1 MKSLKSVFIFF
12 FIIYT
17 FFAYSLNYDDAWKS
31 LDTAR
36 LKFEEGDI
44 GQALK
49 YAENAKEI
57 RKNESTAA
65 LTSLENALK
74 PLAVQEVGDSIPD
87 VEEILTERM
96 ENDAL
101 NYIHKL
107 TDLYGNAYFENS
119 VTNIK
124 KFYED
129 RAAYPEA
136 DYLIAKIYMQEGEY
150 SSAADYYEKALANKD
165 VLDVPDEKYD
175 IMYDAAELARLRK
188 DEVKFQNYLIKILED
203 NDSFIKNGRYTSS
216 LKAIVR
222 YTIREETTSINQL
235 FLLYRSNHY
244 KSLNA
249 LLKLTEYYISN
260 NEYERAY
267 YTSILSVLT
276 SFTRIHEIITA
287 RNQKYIYTTL
297 DLFFN
302 EALKYRDVK
311 EWMNKNGV
319 WRGFYNF
326 GVLLSYKNY
335 KPYDDIKLKANETL
349 AGQVFEVL
357 KSFCPDK
364 TIVNLIK
371 KANESQ
377 NE

>member
-1 MKSLKSVFIFF
+1 MKSLKSVFVFV
-12 FIIYT
+12 FILCT
-17 FFAYSLNYDDAWKS
+17 FFAYSFSYDDAWKS

-49 YAENAKEI
+49 YAENAKES

-74 PLAVQEVGDSIPD
+74 PLAVQEVGDLIPD
-87 VEEILTERM
+87 VEEILSERM

-101 NYIHKL
+101 KYIHKL
-107 TDLYGNAYFENS
+107 TDLYGNSYFDNS
-119 VTNIK
+119 VTKIK
-124 KFYED
+124 NFYRD
-129 RAAYPEA
+129 RASYPEA

-188 DEVKFQNYLIKILED
+188 DEMKFENYLNQILQD
-203 NDSFIKNGRYTSS
+203 NDSFSKNGKYTSY

-222 YTIREETTSINQL
+222 YSISEQADSIDKL

-249 LLKLTEYYISN
+249 LLKLTDYYISK

-267 YTSILSVLT
+267 YTCILSVLT
-276 SFTRIHEIITA
+276 SFTRIYEIITA
-287 RNQKYIYTTL
+287 RNQKYTYTTL
-297 DLFFN
+297 DLFFE

-326 GVLLSYKNY
+326 GVLLSYQNY
-335 KPYDDIKLKANETL
+335 KHSKDNDITLKANEAL
-349 AGQVFEVL
+349 AKQVFEVT
-357 KSFCPDK
+357 KNRCPDK

-371 KANESQ
+371 TATTF
-377 NE
+377 

>member
-1 MKSLKSVFIFF
+1 MKSLKSVFIFV
-12 FIIYT
+12 FILCT
-17 FFAYSLNYDDAWKS
+17 FFAYSFSYDDAWKS

-74 PLAVQEVGDSIPD
+74 PLAVQEVGDLIPD

-101 NYIHKL
+101 KYIHKL
-107 TDLYGNAYFENS
+107 TDLYGNSYFNNS
-119 VTNIK
+119 VTKIK
-124 KFYED
+124 NFYQD

-188 DEVKFQNYLIKILED
+188 DEVKFQNYLNQILKD
-203 NDSFIKNGRYTSS
+203 NDRFSDGEKYTAY

-222 YTIREETTSINQL
+222 YSISRQADSIDKL

-267 YTSILSVLT
+267 YTCILSVLT
-276 SFTRIHEIITA
+276 SFTRIYEIITA
-287 RNQKYIYTTL
+287 RNQKYTYTTL
-297 DLFFN
+297 DLFFK

-311 EWMNKNGV
+311 EWMNKNNV

-326 GVLLSYKNY
+326 GVLLSYDNY
-335 KPYDDIKLKANETL
+335 SPYEDIWLQSNKQL
-349 AGQVFEVL
+349 AEQLFEVI
-357 KSFCPDK
+357 KNSCPDK

-371 KANESQ
+371 KATTF
-377 NE
+377 

>member
-1 MKSLKSVFIFF
+1 MKSLKSVFIFV
-12 FIIYT
+12 FILCT
-17 FFAYSLNYDDAWKS
+17 FFAYSFSYDDAWKS

-74 PLAVQEVGDSIPD
+74 PLAVQEVGDLIPD

-101 NYIHKL
+101 KYIHKL
-107 TDLYGNAYFENS
+107 TDLYGNSYFNNS
-119 VTNIK
+119 VTKIK
-124 KFYED
+124 NFYQD

-188 DEVKFQNYLIKILED
+188 DEVKFQNYLNQILKD
-203 NDSFIKNGRYTSS
+203 NDRFSDGEKYTAY

-222 YTIREETTSINQL
+222 YSISGQADSIDKL

-267 YTSILSVLT
+267 YTCILSVLT
-276 SFTRIHEIITA
+276 SFTRIYEIITA
-287 RNQKYIYTTL
+287 RNQKYTYTTL
-297 DLFFN
+297 DLFFK

-311 EWMNKNGV
+311 EWMNKNSV

-326 GVLLSYKNY
+326 GVLLSYDNY
-335 KPYDDIKLKANETL
+335 SPYEDIWLQSNKQL
-349 AGQVFEVL
+349 AEQLFEVI
-357 KSFCPDK
+357 KNSCPDK

-371 KANESQ
+371 KATTF
-377 NE
+377 

>member
-1 MKSLKSVFIFF
+1 MKSLKSVFIFV
-12 FIIYT
+12 FILCT
-17 FFAYSLNYDDAWKS
+17 FFAYSFSYDDAWKS

-74 PLAVQEVGDSIPD
+74 PLAVQEVGDLIPD

-101 NYIHKL
+101 KYIHKL
-107 TDLYGNAYFENS
+107 TDLYGNSYFNNS
-119 VTNIK
+119 VTKIK
-124 KFYED
+124 NFYQD

-188 DEVKFQNYLIKILED
+188 DEVKFQNYLNQILKD
-203 NDSFIKNGRYTSS
+203 NDRFSDGEKYTAY
-216 LKAIVR
+216 LKAIIR
-222 YTIREETTSINQL
+222 YSISGQADSIDKL

-267 YTSILSVLT
+267 YTCILSVLT
-276 SFTRIHEIITA
+276 SFTRIYEIITA
-287 RNQKYIYTTL
+287 RNQKYTYTTL
-297 DLFFN
+297 DLFFK

-311 EWMNKNGV
+311 EWMNKNSV

-326 GVLLSYKNY
+326 GVLLSYDNY
-335 KPYDDIKLKANETL
+335 SPYEDIWLQSNKQL
-349 AGQVFEVL
+349 AEQLFEVI
-357 KSFCPDK
+357 KNSCPDK

-371 KANESQ
+371 KATTF
-377 NE
+377 